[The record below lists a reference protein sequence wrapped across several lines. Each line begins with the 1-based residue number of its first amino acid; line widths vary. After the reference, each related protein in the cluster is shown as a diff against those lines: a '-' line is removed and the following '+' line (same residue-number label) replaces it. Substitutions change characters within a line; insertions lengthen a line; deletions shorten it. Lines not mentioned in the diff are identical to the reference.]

1 MNCGDGHGTCK
12 GRIGGAE
19 MVGVVCKGWMR
30 PILSLEL
37 PDPRF
42 GNRKL
47 FEHSGKIIFF
57 LNDLYLDSMGPTIYD
72 PY

>member
-1 MNCGDGHGTCK
+1 
-12 GRIGGAE
+12 